1 MCYGMDCPYEN
12 RNGDCTKPRHEPC
25 HYDEKALEE
34 YEFETMLAW
43 EAQQYDDAIAHAQ
56 ARS

>member
-25 HYDEKALEE
+25 RYDEKALEE

-56 ARS
+56 A